1 MEEKMYAY
9 WLAAMPGLGCTRIAA
24 LLERG
29 GSAEGVYKAGE
40 AIWKGIVTDKHLNCI
55 EEAKKDWDVQGNY
68 ERMRKQGIGF
78 VLRGDRDYP
87 EKLGQIPD
95 PPYALFYKGE
105 LPRQDLFSV
114 AVIGARACSEYGRF
128 VATRL
133 GEELGQGGIQ
143 VISGMARG
151 IDGISQ
157 EAALRVGGKSYGVL
171 GSGVD
176 VCYPKE
182 NRPIYDRLLKQ
193 GGILSEYVPGTMA
206 RAQNFPL
213 RNRIVSGLCDVLV
226 VVEARE
232 KSGTLITVDMALE
245 QGREV
250 YVVPGRITDRLSDG
264 CNRLLRQGAA
274 VLLSPAELV
283 QEIRRIQGNTGGP
296 EAVMNTKGENV
307 CGMEEAGKGK
317 APAGLSKEQHRIYD
331 LLDYTPKSLEAI
343 TVQLGKSYNDCSST
357 QINMMLMEMCV
368 QGLVRQ
374 NSPGHFSLPI

>member
-29 GSAEGVYKAGE
+29 GSAKGVYKAGE
-40 AIWKGIVTDKHLNCI
+40 AIWKGIVTDKHFACI
-55 EEAKKDWDVQGNY
+55 EEAKKAWDVQGNY
-68 ERMRKQGIGF
+68 ERMGKQGIGF
-78 VLRGDRDYP
+78 VLRGDQEYP
-87 EKLGQIPD
+87 EKLEQIPD

-105 LPRQDLFSV
+105 LPKQDLFSV

-133 GEELGQGGIQ
+133 GEELGRAGIQ

-157 EAALRVGGKSYGVL
+157 EAALQAGGKSYGVL

-182 NRPIYDRLLKQ
+182 NKKIYDRLLKQ

-274 VLLSPAELV
+274 ILLSPAELV
-283 QEIRRIQGNTGGP
+283 QEIKQMQGSAGASA
-296 EAVMNTKGENV
+296 EVARAEGENV
-307 CGMEEAGKGK
+307 CGTKAVEKEK
-317 APAGLSKEQHRIYD
+317 APSGLPKLQHRIYE
-331 LLDYTPKSLEAI
+331 LLDYTPKSLDAI
-343 TVQLGKSYNDCSST
+343 TAQLGKSYNDCNSM
-357 QINMMLMEMCV
+357 QLNMVLMEMCV